1 MKSSEVLLRD
11 LARVYL
17 MAHRLTDR
25 AMTAQGA
32 SFARTR
38 LLLLIQ
44 AGNGRARAAD
54 IAEVFTMAPRSV
66 TDAVDALERDGLVR
80 REPDPQDRRVKRLHI
95 TPAGQRA
102 IDASEPMR
110 VALTKRLFVAFD
122 DDDRAQLD
130 TLLQKLL
137 AALIAEMPDHLG
149 ADACTSA
156 APTPERGA

>member
-66 TDAVDALERDGLVR
+66 TDAVDEGDVR
-80 REPDPQDRRVKRLHI
+80 RSWDQTHTVNL
-95 TPAGQRA
+95 GVLW
-102 IDASEPMR
+102 ASGPWQ
-110 VALTKRLFVAFD
+110 ATRLF
-122 DDDRAQLD
+122 
-130 TLLQKLL
+130 
-137 AALIAEMPDHLG
+137 P
-149 ADACTSA
+149 
-156 APTPERGA
+156 